1 MDFAR
6 LARNSIHGRDTIAVK
21 RLVQDLSE
29 VLLPDTEGYD
39 RSDKFADDRN
49 TTTFLQDYEQITSSP
64 N

>member
-39 RSDKFADDRN
+39 RNDKFAADRN
-49 TTTFLQDYEQITSSP
+49 TTTLQDYEQITSSP